1 MTEEKRNIQSSDP
14 ATGKRW
20 PAVMLIPIVLKTLAI
35 VASCVGLW
43 LYVDYRSPRS
53 IGYAT
58 EQRDGSENRVVKTN
72 KTRIGENFTLFKT
85 NQPAASF
92 AAAWPCFRGK
102 NRDNLVRDTQP
113 LSKSWDDSGPK
124 VLWRADLGEGYAGA
138 IIAEN
143 RVYVLDYW
151 EEKNADALRCFDLL
165 SGTELW
171 RRSYKNPIRRNHGK
185 SRTVPA
191 YADNVVV
198 SLGPAGHVM
207 AVDARSGD
215 LLWSC
220 DLVATYKC
228 EVPQWYAGQCP
239 LIDGQK
245 VILGIGGEK
254 VLVAAF
260 DLKNGNTVWELPND
274 GAFKMSH
281 ASILSAKLLNRDC
294 YVYAALGGI
303 AACDHDGK
311 PLWRSTVWKPAVWAP
326 TPVALDD
333 HRLFLTAGYGAGS
346 AILSLQETGGQIT
359 ATLDK
364 QWKPTQGP
372 ASEQQTPL
380 LIDGTLF
387 TIQPKDA
394 GALRAELVAANA
406 DTLPAVTASSGKENR
421 FGLGPYL
428 FADNAFWIVD
438 DDGVLHVFG
447 FEGKTFTRLARHKVL
462 PGVDAWGPIAL
473 AGGLMILRDSKSLA
487 CLDLRKERTP

>member
-1 MTEEKRNIQSSDP
+1 VTEENRNMQSSNP
-14 ATGKRW
+14 AAGRRW
-20 PAVMLIPIVLKTLAI
+20 FAVTFVPVVLKALAI
-35 VASCVGLW
+35 AAFCAGLW
-43 LYVDYRSPRS
+43 LYIDYRSPRAV
-53 IGYAT
+53 GYAT

-72 KTRIGENFTLFKT
+72 QTRIGESFALFKT
-85 NQPAASF
+85 NPPASYF
-92 AAAWPCFRGK
+92 SAAWPCFRGK
-102 NRDNLVRDTQP
+102 QRDNLVRDAQP
-113 LSKSWDDSGPK
+113 LAKRWDDSGPK
-124 VLWRADLGEGYAGA
+124 VLWRTDLGEGYAGA

-151 EEKNADALRCFDLL
+151 EERNADALRCFDLVT
-165 SGTELW
+165 GAELW

-220 DLVATYKC
+220 DLVATYGC
-228 EVPQWYAGQCP
+228 EIPQWYAGQCP
-239 LIDGQK
+239 LIDGK
-245 VILGIGGEK
+245 RVILGIGGEK
-254 VLVAAF
+254 VLMAAF
-260 DLKNGNTVWELPND
+260 DLTTGKTVWELPND
-274 GAFKMSH
+274 AAFKMSH
-281 ASILSAKLLNRDC
+281 ASVLPANLLNREC
-294 YVYAALGGI
+294 YVYAAIGGI
-303 AACDHDGK
+303 TACDREGK
-311 PLWRSTVWKPAVWAP
+311 PLWRSSAWKPAVWAP

-346 AILSLQETGGQIT
+346 AILSLHETDGQIT

-380 LIDGTLF
+380 LIDGTLY

-406 DTLPAVTASSGKENR
+406 ETLPEVTASSGKENR
-421 FGLGPYL
+421 FGLGPYM

-447 FEGKTFTRLARHKVL
+447 LDGNSFTRLAQHKVL
-462 PGVDAWGPIAL
+462 PGVDAWGPIAF

-487 CLDLRKERTP
+487 CLDLRKEATP

>member
-1 MTEEKRNIQSSDP
+1 MTEDEKNTRSSTT

-20 PAVMLIPIVLKTLAI
+20 FAVTLIPAVLKTLAI
-35 VASCVGLW
+35 GAACAGLW
-43 LYVDYRSPRS
+43 LYLDYRSPRT

-58 EQRDGSENRVVKTN
+58 EQRDGSEHRVIKTN
-72 KTRIGENFTLFKT
+72 TTRIGETFTPFQA
-85 NQPAASF
+85 QPSSAAIAAS
-92 AAAWPCFRGK
+92 WPCFRG
-102 NRDNLVRDTQP
+102 NRRDNLVRETPP
-113 LSKSWDDSGPK
+113 LAKTWAADGPK

-151 EEKNADALRCFDLL
+151 EERNADALRCFDLI
-165 SGTELW
+165 SGAELW

-191 YADNVVV
+191 YADHVVV

-220 DLVATYKC
+220 DLVATYGC
-228 EVPQWYAGQCP
+228 EIPQWYAGQCP
-239 LIDGQK
+239 LIDGK
-245 VILGIGGEK
+245 RVILGIGGEK
-254 VLVAAF
+254 VLMAAF
-260 DLKNGNTVWELPND
+260 DLTTGKPVWELPND
-274 GAFKMSH
+274 AAFKMSH
-281 ASILSAKLLNRDC
+281 ASILPATLLNRAC

-303 AACDHDGK
+303 AACDRDGK
-311 PLWRSTVWKPAVWAP
+311 LLWSSSAWKPAVWAP

-346 AILSLQETGGQIT
+346 AILSLQETDGQIT

-380 LIDGTLF
+380 IIDGTLY

-394 GALRAELVAANA
+394 GALRAELVAANTE
-406 DTLPAVTASSGKENR
+406 TLPAVTASSGKENR

-438 DDGVLHVFG
+438 DDGILHVFG
-447 FEGKTFTRLARHKVL
+447 LDGKTFTRLARHKVL
-462 PGVDAWGPIAL
+462 PGVDAWGPIAF

-487 CLDLRKERTP
+487 CLDLRKETTP

>member
-1 MTEEKRNIQSSDP
+1 MTEENRNIQSSDP

-20 PAVMLIPIVLKTLAI
+20 AEVTFIPVVLKTLAI
-35 VASCVGLW
+35 GASCVGLW
-43 LYVDYRSPRS
+43 LYLDYRSPRS

-58 EQRDGSENRVVKTN
+58 EQRDGSENRVVKT
-72 KTRIGENFTLFKT
+72 KPARIGEDFTLFKT
-85 NQPAASF
+85 NLPAASF
-92 AAAWPCFRGK
+92 AAAWPCFRGMQ
-102 NRDNLVRDTQP
+102 RDNLVRDTQP
-113 LSKSWDDSGPK
+113 LTKSWDDFGPK
-124 VLWRADLGEGYAGA
+124 IMWRADLGEGYAGA
-138 IIAEN
+138 IIAKN

-165 SGTELW
+165 SGAELW

-260 DLKNGNTVWELPND
+260 DLKTGNTVWELPND

-281 ASILSAKLLNRDC
+281 ASILSAKLLNRGC

-303 AACDHDGK
+303 AACDRDGQ
-311 PLWRSTVWKPAVWAP
+311 PLWCSTAWKPAVPRRARRPPALPDRRLWRGLGDSVPPGDRWTNHRYARQAVETDP
-326 TPVALDD
+326 GSCIGTADPVA
-333 HRLFLTAGYGAGS
+333 HR
-346 AILSLQETGGQIT
+346 
-359 ATLDK
+359 
-364 QWKPTQGP
+364 W
-372 ASEQQTPL
+372 
-380 LIDGTLF
+380 
-387 TIQPKDA
+387 
-394 GALRAELVAANA
+394 
-406 DTLPAVTASSGKENR
+406 
-421 FGLGPYL
+421 
-428 FADNAFWIVD
+428 NAFYD
-438 DDGVLHVFG
+438 SAQRRRGVACGVGCCESRCASGGRRFQRQG
-447 FEGKTFTRLARHKVL
+447 EPVRSRPISVRRQRL
-462 PGVDAWGPIAL
+462 
-473 AGGLMILRDSKSLA
+473 
-487 CLDLRKERTP
+487 LDCR